1 MTAYVRHPD
10 FPSRVPPPL
19 FFAYLI
25 MIKHIPIVY
34 LIQLLLLSAIIHGHP
49 IRRREVVTRVVA
61 TKTVYANAAGATQS
75 VATGT
80 TAAGIAAVDT
90 ATAVNLAAAETTT
103 TGSSNFLSQ
112 LLAWFQ
118 IPGSSSSTTSI
129 PTSTTTTSTSSTPT
143 STSSTPTSAYTT
155 PTTSIPASSITTTA
169 SSQALVQVSATYTTA
184 TSIPSDASSN
194 TVNKLWGRF
203 WLSGNS
209 AWNDDDAICGTG
221 SFEAVVVWDQAVIG
235 RAITNLQDSS
245 GIATTIANLNEY
257 ENSNL
262 QVFSASTAGDDDI
275 YSDDNAQVAWV
286 YIDAYKVTNNGD
298 YLTKATNIVK
308 FLMNETDSKGGVIW
322 QYKGTYIASISTA
335 EAALAAVRLYELTPI
350 DSLLTF
356 AQNCM
361 NYMFQYLQDP
371 SDKLFYD
378 GLDMN
383 DYSDVNKGKLTYTVG
398 TALSTLAYLYKYTGN
413 DYWKTQA
420 IQLATAATNQN
431 GAFYNGDKIWNN
443 KLQYVHLLYVG
454 FADLFNVGGWDS
466 SYSDFKSEVLRQG
479 QFVYDYLQDPDDVH
493 LYYDAVTSA
502 TPLMYN
508 AYSKAYSGGSAYSSS
523 LADYCTGTT
532 TTKKNLMDNA
542 SAAQIVYALSQ
553 IQ

>member
-1 MTAYVRHPD
+1 
-10 FPSRVPPPL
+10 
-19 FFAYLI
+19 
-25 MIKHIPIVY
+25 MIKHIPTAY
-34 LIQLLLLSAIIHGHP
+34 LIQLLLLSAIIHAHP
-49 IRRREVVTRVVA
+49 IRKREIVTIVA
-61 TKTVYANAAGATQS
+61 TETVYPNDAGAAATTSLAATQLA
-75 VATGT
+75 ATDT
-80 TAAGIAAVDT
+80 TALADT
-90 ATAVNLAAAETTT
+90 ATAVNLAATETTT
-103 TGSSNFLSQ
+103 STGSSNFLSQ

-118 IPGSSSSTTSI
+118 IPGSSSSATSI
-129 PTSTTTTSTSSTPT
+129 PSSTTLTSTSSTPT
-143 STSSTPTSAYTT
+143 SIT
-155 PTTSIPASSITTTA
+155 ASSISTTI
-169 SSQALVQVSATYTTA
+169 SPQALVQVSATYTTA

-194 TVNKLWGRF
+194 TVNKLWSRF
-203 WLSGNS
+203 WLSSNS
-209 AWNDDDAICGTG
+209 AWNDDDDICGTG
-221 SFEAVVVWDQAVIG
+221 SFEEVVVWDQAVIG
-235 RAITNLQDSS
+235 RAITNIGDSS
-245 GIATTIANLNEY
+245 GIATTIANLNKY
-257 ENSNL
+257 ENPSL
-262 QVFSASTAGDDDI
+262 HVFSASTAGNDDI

-286 YIDAYKVTNNGD
+286 YIDAYKLTNNGD
-298 YLTKATNIVK
+298 YLTKATNIVN

-335 EAALAAVRLYELTPI
+335 EAALAAVRLYELSPNE
-350 DSLLTF
+350 SLLTF

-383 DYSDVNKGKLTYTVG
+383 DYSDVNTGKLTYTVG

-413 DYWKTQA
+413 AYWKSQA
-420 IQLATAATNQN
+420 IELATAATNEN

-454 FADLFNVGGWDS
+454 FADLFNIGGWDS

-508 AYSKAYSGGSAYSSS
+508 AYSKAYSGGSAYSSNS
-523 LADYCTGTT
+523 VTYCTGTT
-532 TTKKNLMDNA
+532 KTKKNLMDNA